1 MELKRANRSMDIVIH
16 RGKIYPAMLLGSSA
30 ALSKEIF
37 TLLCFSLFLL
47 LLSLSIYTHTHTH
60 LPLFFHHPSDRPGG
74 SWT

>member
-1 MELKRANRSMDIVIH
+1 MDIVIH

-47 LLSLSIYTHTHTH
+47 LLSLYIYTHTHIS
-60 LPLFFHHPSDRPGG
+60 LYFSIIRPIDPAVRGQLDE
-74 SWT
+74 WT